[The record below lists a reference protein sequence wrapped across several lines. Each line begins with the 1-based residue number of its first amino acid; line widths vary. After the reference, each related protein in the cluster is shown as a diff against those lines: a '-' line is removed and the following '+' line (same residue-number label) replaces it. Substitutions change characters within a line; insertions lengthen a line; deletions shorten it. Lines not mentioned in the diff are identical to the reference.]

1 MKRSSL
7 IIILLLLLLI
17 GGAAG
22 FLYFYTMVYQP
33 VETEKARLTIEL
45 LKRFVQLEKRLREKK
60 VLSVLILA
68 PETKTA
74 FQDQYLVNETVIET
88 FEHTPFFHIQIVHSG
103 KEIEEALQQKHFDIL
118 YIAGLVP
125 QLSQILRLCIQQG
138 VLTVS
143 HLTELVPLGVTLS
156 LDLERRRACI
166 VANKESWQRLGLRL
180 PRLIEKR
187 IAFVAGAHE

>member
-1 MKRSSL
+1 MSRSG
-7 IIILLLLLLI
+7 IGFVAGGLLCLWI
-17 GGAAG
+17 GLVCAG
-22 FLYFYTMVYQP
+22 TLVT

-45 LKRFVQLEKRLREKK
+45 LKRFVQLENRLREKK

-68 PETKTA
+68 PKTKTA

-88 FEHTPFFHIQIVHSG
+88 FRHASSLFHIQIVHSG
-103 KEIEEALQQKHFDIL
+103 KEAEKALRQEDFDIL

-125 QLSQILRLCIQQG
+125 KLSRILRLCEQKG
-138 VLTVS
+138 VLSVS

-180 PRLIEKR
+180 PSVVEKR
-187 IAFVAGAHE
+187 IAFMAGAHE